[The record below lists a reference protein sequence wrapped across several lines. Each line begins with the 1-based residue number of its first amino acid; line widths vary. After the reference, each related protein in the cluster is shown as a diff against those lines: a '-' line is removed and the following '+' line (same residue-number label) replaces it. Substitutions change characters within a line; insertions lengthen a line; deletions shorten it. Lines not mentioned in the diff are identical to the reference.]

1 MRAAV
6 VFKPDSM
13 NMAEEVRDFLL
24 SIGVDA
30 EVCEQSR
37 EIEKYDI
44 IVSVG
49 GDGTILRTL
58 QMLEK
63 CPPIFGVNTGK
74 VGLLTHANPDNYRV
88 ELEKAIRE
96 MNVEEFMRIE
106 CFTAEKLVALNE
118 IAILTAVPARLVEF
132 HIAVDGV
139 KIESMRSDGLLASTP
154 IGSTAYA
161 LSTGGPI
168 IDPYM
173 RCMLIVPIA
182 PFKLGWKPWVVGSKR
197 RITVRIRGRP
207 CLAIA
212 DGHRIVELQPGAEME
227 IRESPHPARFFSIG
241 NRMGRITEMLR
252 QMD

>member
-1 MRAAV
+1 MKAAV

-13 NMAEEVRDFLL
+13 NMAEEIRNFLL

-30 EVCEQSR
+30 EVCDQSK
-37 EIEKYDI
+37 EIEKYDF

-58 QMLEK
+58 QVLDE

-74 VGLLTHANPDNYRV
+74 VGLLTHANPENYRV

-106 CFTAEKLVALNE
+106 CFTSEKLVALNE

-132 HIAVDGV
+132 RIAVDDV

-182 PFKLGWKPWVVGSKR
+182 PFKLGWKPWVVGPARK
-197 RITVRIRGRP
+197 ITICIHRRP

-212 DGHRIVELQPGAEME
+212 DGHRIVELQPGTEME
-227 IRESPHPARFFSIG
+227 IRESPYPARFFSIS
-241 NRMGRITEMLR
+241 NRVGRIAEMLR
-252 QMD
+252 KMD